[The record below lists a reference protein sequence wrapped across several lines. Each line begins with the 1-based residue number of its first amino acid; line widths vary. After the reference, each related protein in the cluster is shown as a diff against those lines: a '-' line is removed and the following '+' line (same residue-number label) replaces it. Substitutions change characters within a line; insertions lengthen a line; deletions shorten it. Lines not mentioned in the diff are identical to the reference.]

1 MKRACLLIMLFITA
15 SLFATKQL
23 DEKQVLEATV
33 NRFYQQLPSQLPVVL
48 TLDVD
53 EYELT
58 LAGMLKSR
66 FIEDGYQLYT
76 ETTEE
81 HYDVVLKNERRFRR
95 EKGGFVLMPRHYYI
109 TTHLFSYEVIHYPS
123 KKTITF
129 DTYEVETRI
138 REKSTEMRWYDPILV
153 SAVVG
158 GLAYLF
164 YFGNK

>member
-1 MKRACLLIMLFITA
+1 MLFLTA
-15 SLFATKQL
+15 SLFAIKQS
-23 DEKQVLEATV
+23 DEKQVQETIV
-33 NRFYQQLPSQLPVVL
+33 NQFYQQLPSQLPVVL

-53 EYELT
+53 EYEIS

-66 FIEDGYQLYT
+66 LIEDGYQLYA
-76 ETTEE
+76 EISEE
-81 HYDVVLKNERRFRR
+81 HYDIVLKNERRFRR
-95 EKGGFVLMPRHYYI
+95 EKGGFFLVPRHYYI

-129 DTYEVETRI
+129 DTCEVETRI